1 MARSGSRGVAS
12 TREVTD
18 LPFEELKA
26 KQSVMWGAGPF
37 ERVAET
43 ASDAHDHIVELLGVN
58 PGERWL
64 DLATGTGAVAARA
77 ARRGADVTGV
87 DFAPVLVETA
97 RRLAGEEGL
106 DIEYQVGDAEH
117 LGFDDG
123 SFDVVSSTFGVMFAP
138 DHGAVAGELA
148 RVTRPGGRLGLACWR
163 PDAGV
168 GDLFRLMAP
177 FQPPPPPG
185 AGVPFDWGRE
195 DYVSERLGAAFE
207 LEFHEADSPQTG
219 ESGEEIWQLF
229 STSYGPTKTLAES
242 LDPERREE
250 LHRAFVDY
258 YEGHR
263 TNGGIHASRPYLATV
278 GRRR

>member
-1 MARSGSRGVAS
+1 MA
-12 TREVTD
+12 
-18 LPFEELKA
+18 FEELKS
-26 KQSVMWGAGPF
+26 KQSVMWGAAPF
-37 ERVAET
+37 ERIAEVT
-43 ASDAHDHIVELLGVN
+43 ADAHDHIVDLLEPK

-64 DLATGTGAVAARA
+64 DVATGTGALAVRA
-77 ARRGADVTGV
+77 ARGGADVTGV
-87 DFAPVLVETA
+87 DLAPVLVETA
-97 RRLAGEEGL
+97 RRLASEDGL
-106 DIEYQVGDAEH
+106 DIEFEVGDAER
-117 LGFDDG
+117 LRFDDA

-148 RVTRPGGRLGLACWR
+148 RVARPGGRLGLACWR

-168 GDLFRLMAP
+168 GDLFRVMSP

-195 DYVSERLGAAFE
+195 EYVTERLGDTFE
-207 LEFHEADSPQTG
+207 LDFHEADSPQTG

-229 STSYGPTKTLAES
+229 STSYGPTKTLTES
-242 LDPERREE
+242 LDPGRREA

-263 TNGGIHASRPYLATV
+263 TNGGIYASRPYLVTM
-278 GRRR
+278 GKRH